1 LRTIVHLSDLHF
13 GRTDPGLPE
22 ALSREVKAAA
32 PDIVVVSGD
41 LTQRARPEEFRLA
54 REFLA
59 TLPTPQIVV
68 PGNHDVPLYNLPM
81 RAFWPLAR
89 YKRHIS
95 RDVEPF
101 FSDGEIAVAGLNTAR
116 SLTIKNGRVNWRQV
130 SSLCAGLQTQPDGV
144 VRIVV
149 THHPFE
155 TSDAGAEN
163 IVGRAAMAM
172 AAFST
177 CRIDLILSGH
187 LHVNRVFS
195 SAARYRIGDYSALL
209 LQAGTAI
216 SSRRREEPNSFNILR
231 VNGRRIGCECWTWD
245 GGKAAFGLFSLQ
257 RFIAAGRGWISD
269 VGEAL
274 PQIAQRPSG
283 EVAVETTAATG
294 TEGAAARPLPPQ
306 G

>member
-32 PDIVVVSGD
+32 PDLVVVSGD

-54 REFLA
+54 RAFLA

-68 PGNHDVPLYNLPM
+68 PGNHDIPLYNLPM

-89 YKRHIS
+89 YKRHIC

-101 FSDGEIAVAGLNTAR
+101 FADGEIAVAGLNTAR
-116 SLTIKNGRVNWRQV
+116 SLTIKNGRVNRRQV
-130 SSLCAGLQTQPDGV
+130 SGLCAGLQSQREEV

-155 TSDAGAEN
+155 TADAGEED
-163 IVGRAAMAM
+163 IVGRASMAM
-172 AAFST
+172 AGFSK
-177 CRIDLILSGH
+177 CRIDVILSGH
-187 LHVNRVFS
+187 LHVNRIVS

-245 GGKAAFGLFSLQ
+245 ATKEAFGLLSLQ
-257 RFIAAGRGWISD
+257 RFVAAGRGWVTD
-269 VGEAL
+269 LGEAL
-274 PQIAQRPSG
+274 PQMAQRPSG
-283 EVAVETTAATG
+283 EVAVETAAHAPA
-294 TEGAAARPLPPQ
+294 EAVAAGPRPPP